1 MSDEATIEVL
11 RTLRREGK
19 LTQQGLD
26 GETARAL
33 LRTPPSA
40 LGHGQPKKLPALDVD
55 PSRRG
60 GQDNLADLV
69 RALEGQCDS
78 FQSALTDNTRV
89 AKDHMGRSLLLLFED
104 TVRERLPEAL
114 QRSGRPTLN
123 ALRNTG
129 FSKGIPPSKRPID
142 RGLDRRDHTSDIVLP
157 DTLRDDIAKDILVIV
172 DHELKRVF
180 ATVGGDIQKILQ
192 QVVQVKE
199 RVSKI
204 EEEMLQRQVDWNMLN
219 DQMTSLTASLRNIE
233 DECGVLKDH
242 ASEKD
247 RQMDILREQLGRR
260 NEALDDTR
268 VKFRK
273 EVMRYKSRIYEL
285 QAEVDANGRRRGAGA
300 AGVPSGSTAAA
311 SDRRQS
317 TTALANQGGP
327 PTEETQAEIFA
338 ATETAVKEA
347 TAKLQEEMRRAE
359 VGFLRE
365 KKSLLQE
372 MNLKLLERD
381 AEIIKWKDKVR
392 QMQLEMDRGSDND
405 D

>member
-1 MSDEATIEVL
+1 MSDDATLEVL

-40 LGHGQPKKLPALDVD
+40 LGHAPPKKLPSLDIEHRKGNSD
-55 PSRRG
+55 E
-60 GQDNLADLV
+60 NLADLV

-129 FSKGIPPSKRPID
+129 FSKNVPPSKRPID

-204 EEEMLQRQVDWNMLN
+204 EEDMLQRQVDWNMLN
-219 DQMTSLTASLRNIE
+219 DQMTSLTTSLHSIE
-233 DECGVLKDH
+233 GECGLLKDH
-242 ASEKD
+242 AGEKD

-285 QAEVDANGRRRGAGA
+285 QAEVDANGRRRGPTTGGPPSGGA
-300 AGVPSGSTAAA
+300 AP

-317 TTALANQGGP
+317 TLVHQQGP

-347 TAKLQEEMRRAE
+347 TAKLHEEMRRLE
-359 VGFLRE
+359 VGHLRE
-365 KKSLLQE
+365 RKSLLQE

-381 AEIIKWKDKVR
+381 AEIIKWKEKVR
-392 QMQLEMDRGSDND
+392 HMQQEMERGSDD
-405 D
+405 ED